1 MRDETYTRRICSIF
15 NKIKNLIYND
25 VNLCLM
31 KKLVLSSE
39 WKFHQ
44 VYKSWLNQYRVKRE
58 FVTLVE
64 IWMLILAV
72 LFCVL
77 VFLIYINKSSTQWY
91 FLRSARNTYNNTV
104 FNHEI
109 IKTDIL
115 DLKKV
120 NRDRLK
126 ENNSKTSLWI
136 NVEMIEIDQ

>member
-1 MRDETYTRRICSIF
+1 MK
-15 NKIKNLIYND
+15 NNLINNNFIKAD
-25 VNLCLM
+25 LI

-44 VYKSWLNQYRVKRE
+44 KYQSWLNQYRVKKE

-64 IWMLILAV
+64 IWMLVLAV

-91 FLRSARNTYNNTV
+91 FLRSARNTYNNTS

-109 IKTDIL
+109 IKTEIL
-115 DLKKV
+115 DLKTI
-120 NRDRLK
+120 NRDKLK

-136 NVEMIEIDQ
+136 NVETINID

>member
-1 MRDETYTRRICSIF
+1 MRTNIMKTD
-15 NKIKNLIYND
+15 LI
-25 VNLCLM
+25 

-44 VYKSWLNQYRVKRE
+44 KYQSWLNKYRVKKE

-64 IWMLILAV
+64 IWMLVFAI
-72 LFCVL
+72 LFCL
-77 VFLIYINKSSTQWY
+77 LIFLIYINKSSTQWY

-115 DLKKV
+115 DLKKI
-120 NRDRLK
+120 NWDKLK
-126 ENNSKTSLWI
+126 ENDSRTSLWTNIETI
-136 NVEMIEIDQ
+136 NID

>member
-1 MRDETYTRRICSIF
+1 MKSSF
-15 NKIKNLIYND
+15 VNSNLIKTD
-25 VNLCLM
+25 LI

-44 VYKSWLNQYRVKRE
+44 KYQSWLNKYRVKKE

-64 IWMLILAV
+64 IWMLVAAV
-72 LFCVL
+72 MFCVL

-91 FLRSARNTYNNTV
+91 FLRSARNTYNNTA

-115 DLKKV
+115 DLKTI
-120 NRDRLK
+120 NRDKLK
-126 ENNSKTSLWI
+126 ENNSRTSLWI
-136 NVEMIEIDQ
+136 NVETINID

>member
-1 MRDETYTRRICSIF
+1 
-15 NKIKNLIYND
+15 
-25 VNLCLM
+25 M

-44 VYKSWLNQYRVKRE
+44 VYQSWLNQYRVRKE

-64 IWMLILAV
+64 IGMLLFAI
-72 LFCVL
+72 LFCIL
-77 VFLIYINKSSTQWY
+77 IFLIYINKSSTQWY

-115 DLKKV
+115 DLKKL

-126 ENNSKTSLWI
+126 ENNSKTSLWT
-136 NVEMIEIDQ
+136 NVETINLD

>member
-1 MRDETYTRRICSIF
+1 MKTDII
-15 NKIKNLIYND
+15 
-25 VNLCLM
+25 

-44 VYKSWLNQYRVKRE
+44 QYQSWLNQYRVKKE

-64 IWMLILAV
+64 IWMLACAV
-72 LFCVL
+72 LFCVF

-91 FLRSARNTYNNTV
+91 FLRSARNTYNSTV

-120 NRDRLK
+120 NWDRLR
-126 ENNSKTSLWI
+126 ENNSKTALWI
-136 NVEMIEIDQ
+136 NIETINID

>member
-1 MRDETYTRRICSIF
+1 
-15 NKIKNLIYND
+15 
-25 VNLCLM
+25 M

-44 VYKSWLNQYRVKRE
+44 VYQSWLNQYRVKKE

-64 IWMLILAV
+64 ILMLVLAV
-72 LFCVL
+72 LFCIL
-77 VFLIYINKSSTQWY
+77 IFLIYINKSSTQWY
-91 FLRSARNTYNNTV
+91 FLRQARNTYNSTV

-120 NRDRLK
+120 NRDKLR

-136 NVEMIEIDQ
+136 NVETINID

>member
-1 MRDETYTRRICSIF
+1 MKTD
-15 NKIKNLIYND
+15 LI
-25 VNLCLM
+25 

-44 VYKSWLNQYRVKRE
+44 QYQSWLNKYRVKRE

-64 IWMLILAV
+64 IWVLSLAV
-72 LFCVL
+72 LFCIL

-91 FLRSARNTYNNTV
+91 FLRSARNTYNNTA

-115 DLKKV
+115 DLKTL
-120 NRDRLK
+120 NRDKLK
-126 ENNSKTSLWI
+126 ENNSRTSLWI
-136 NVEMIEIDQ
+136 NVETINID

>member
-1 MRDETYTRRICSIF
+1 
-15 NKIKNLIYND
+15 
-25 VNLCLM
+25 M

-44 VYKSWLNQYRVKRE
+44 RYQSWLSKYRVKKE

-64 IWMLILAV
+64 IWMLVLAV
-72 LFCVL
+72 LFCIF
-77 VFLIYINKSSTQWY
+77 VFLIYINRSSTQWY

-115 DLKKV
+115 DLKKI
-120 NRDRLK
+120 NRDKLK

-136 NVEMIEIDQ
+136 NVETINID

>member
-1 MRDETYTRRICSIF
+1 MKNTL
-15 NKIKNLIYND
+15 IKTDLI
-25 VNLCLM
+25 

-44 VYKSWLNQYRVKRE
+44 QYQSWLNKYRVKKE

-64 IWMLILAV
+64 IWMLALAIW
-72 LFCVL
+72 FCGL
-77 VFLIYINKSSTQWY
+77 VFLIYVNKSSTQGW
-91 FLRSARNTYNNTV
+91 FLRDARNKYNNTS

-115 DLKKV
+115 DLKTF

-126 ENNSKTSLWI
+126 KNNSKTSLWI
-136 NVEMIEIDQ
+136 NVETINID

>member
-1 MRDETYTRRICSIF
+1 
-15 NKIKNLIYND
+15 
-25 VNLCLM
+25 M

-44 VYKSWLNQYRVKRE
+44 VYQSWLTKYRVKKE

-64 IWMLILAV
+64 IWMLVLAA
-72 LFCVL
+72 LFCLL

-91 FLRSARNTYNNTV
+91 FLRSARNIYNTTV
-104 FNHEI
+104 FNYEI

-120 NRDRLK
+120 NRDKLK

-136 NVEMIEIDQ
+136 NVETINID

>member
-1 MRDETYTRRICSIF
+1 
-15 NKIKNLIYND
+15 
-25 VNLCLM
+25 M

>member
-1 MRDETYTRRICSIF
+1 
-15 NKIKNLIYND
+15 
-25 VNLCLM
+25 M
-31 KKLVLSSE
+31 KKLVLFSE

-44 VYKSWLNQYRVKRE
+44 QYQSWLNQYREKRE

-64 IWMLILAV
+64 IWMLVVAV
-72 LFCVL
+72 LFCLL

-91 FLRSARNTYNNTV
+91 FLRQARNTYNNTV

-115 DLKKV
+115 DLKKI

-126 ENNSKTSLWI
+126 ENNSRTSLWT
-136 NVEMIEIDQ
+136 NVETINID